1 MNNFKHKDTET
12 VGNVH
17 IVLKLKK
24 DDVVVW
30 LSDKVD
36 LKCVTHVATLGW
48 ASCHPLSKGLHSAAS
63 NVSTIK
69 NNRTVFFFNKEST
82 LLSMTKKIKIKY
94 FLNLK
99 WVWQHSPMLHFMT
112 LLQPWFRTHNMNSLH
127 RVCCHTAHTCELSG
141 GQRTTLDAVLRN
153 AIHLLV
159 TRSLFSLE
167 LTNEARLRILHLS
180 QRDFGFELGS

>member
-69 NNRTVFFFNKEST
+69 NNRTVFFNKEST
-82 LLSMTKKIKIKY
+82 LLSMTKKNQNQIFPKSEVSLAAFTHVTFHDFAAALVQNTQHELLAPCMLSY
-94 FLNLK
+94 STHMWTLWRPENNLGCRPQK
-99 WVWQHSPMLHFMT
+99 
-112 LLQPWFRTHNMNSLH
+112 
-127 RVCCHTAHTCELSG
+127 CHPPPC
-141 GQRTTLDAVLRN
+141 
-153 AIHLLV
+153 
-159 TRSLFSLE
+159 
-167 LTNEARLRILHLS
+167 NEVSI
-180 QRDFGFELGS
+180 